1 MSNAARTATP
11 PAPAAERDQV
21 VARLHELA
29 PRLRARG
36 IRHLSLFGSMARGEA
51 EPGSDIDLLIE
62 IDRESRF
69 SLFDVVDLQDE
80 LEAIFGRPTHFAF
93 ASAMRP
99 WLREEIRAEAIA
111 IF

>member
-1 MSNAARTATP
+1 MVTCTKMPDPRL
-11 PAPAAERDQV
+11 AERDRV

-36 IRHLSLFGSMARGEA
+36 IGHLSLFGSMARGEA
-51 EPGSDIDLLIE
+51 EPGSDVDLLIE
-62 IDRESRF
+62 TDRESRF
-69 SLFDVVDLQDE
+69 GLFDVVDLQDE

-93 ASAMRP
+93 GSTMRP
-99 WLREEIRAEAIA
+99 WLREEIGREAIA

>member
-11 PAPAAERDQV
+11 PPPAAERERV
-21 VARLHELA
+21 LARLHELA

-36 IRHLSLFGSMARGEA
+36 ITHLSLFGSVARGEA
-51 EPGSDIDLLIE
+51 GPESDLDLLIE

-93 ASAMRP
+93 AMRP
-99 WLREEIRAEAIA
+99 WLREEILEEAIP